1 MNKNL
6 IPLVGIILAT
16 LVSGCAKNND
26 NKNND
31 QTVNQ
36 QKQQPKAVDLSGKS
50 LEEVLALK
58 YNKAELKCELW
69 TQLSNQLDISGTPND
84 SASWDLKSGVA
95 MPEVL
100 NLKGEIQNHKIS
112 IEVKLN
118 SVSLLSSLNHLDSDL
133 TRFELRYSPTVN
145 VNITHESIT
154 TFPTGPFI
162 ASGYGSSRNINEKIK
177 DIPVNGSLA
186 TEPEQQNGITIDRG
200 SYRDYAHCFIDTEIK
215 SEYQDQFK
223 VQPRN
228 P

>member
-16 LVSGCAKNND
+16 LISGCAKNND

-36 QKQQPKAVDLSGKS
+36 QNQQAKAVDLSGKS
-50 LEEVLALK
+50 LEEVLKLK
-58 YNKAELKCELW
+58 YDKAELKCELW
-69 TQLSNQLDISGTPND
+69 TQLSNQLNLSGTPND
-84 SASWDLKSGVA
+84 SASWDLKSGEA
-95 MPEVL
+95 MPETLIL
-100 NLKGEIQNHKIS
+100 NGEISNHRIS

-118 SVSLLSSLNHLDSDL
+118 SVALLSSLNHLDSDL
-133 TRFELRYSPTVN
+133 TRYELRYSPSVN
-145 VNITHESIT
+145 VNITHEAIT
-154 TFPTGPFI
+154 TFPSGPFI
-162 ASGYGSSRNINEKIK
+162 ASGNGSSRNINERIK
-177 DIPVNGSLA
+177 DIPINSALE
-186 TEPEQQNGITIDRG
+186 TDPEQQGGITIDRG

-215 SEYQDQFK
+215 PEYQDQFK